1 MRCALAAALLI
12 QSDVLILDEPT
23 NFLVRLFTLG
33 IVLSDKS
40 SGSRSDRLAGTLSF
54 IPGGH
59 AHSDRSRHSVPG
71 QRR

>member
-33 IVLSDKS
+33 IVRSDEC
-40 SGSRSDRLAGTLSF
+40 SGS
-54 IPGGH
+54 
-59 AHSDRSRHSVPG
+59 
-71 QRR
+71 